1 MWPNPEETMVWSHLP
16 KKSLIQK
23 FIFCAVKELKERFL
37 RQGYNKT
44 LTEKQIEKW
53 DNLSKKKDREQQ
65 N

>member
-1 MWPNPEETMVWSHLP
+1 M
-16 KKSLIQK
+16 QK

-37 RQGYNKT
+37 RQRYNKK
-44 LTEKQIEKW
+44 LIEKQIEKL

>member
-1 MWPNPEETMVWSHLP
+1 M
-16 KKSLIQK
+16 

>member
-1 MWPNPEETMVWSHLP
+1 M
-16 KKSLIQK
+16 
-23 FIFCAVKELKERFL
+23 KELKERFL

-44 LTEKQIEKW
+44 LTEKQIEKG